1 MTMYPSK
8 NERLSIRVPLQ
19 VKKLLVNAAKT
30 RHKTLSD
37 FVLDTAI
44 LEAEMVLAERRY
56 FSLSP
61 AAWEAFQDALDAPP
75 QKHSRM
81 QQLLTESSVFDQ

>member
-1 MTMYPSK
+1 MHPPR

-19 VKKLLVNAAKT
+19 VKDLLVNAAAI

-44 LEAEMVLAERRY
+44 SEAEAVMAERRS

-61 AAWEAFQDALDAPP
+61 AAWEAFQTALDAPP
-75 QKHSRM
+75 QKHARM
-81 QQLLTESSVFDQ
+81 EQLLNEPSVFDQ